1 MNQLMI
7 TETSKKTYPHVALGF
22 IWMIAQTS
30 LFQETL
36 RDNDNTWRGAES
48 FFTTVSEATL
58 ALFFL
63 PLSRDGRKTRLI
75 IRHFTIYMVIY
86 MQKKI
91 FSCGGLP
98 IVYDHP
104 NVLHFVMFCWPVT
117 LSPSGV
123 SWSSW
128 KTSIGFIRLTSKA
141 TFLCGL
147 WWCPFPCISSHEELG
162 YLWVFS
168 QNPTMPGSVFAF
180 YFIRCA
186 PSLYLSLFSTMRY

>member
-1 MNQLMI
+1 MI
-7 TETSKKTYPHVALGF
+7 S
-22 IWMIAQTS
+22 QTS

-75 IRHFTIYMVIY
+75 IRHITIY

-91 FSCGGLP
+91 FSCCGLP
-98 IVYDHP
+98 IVYNHL
-104 NVLHFVMFCWPVT
+104 NVLHFVMFCWPMT
-117 LSPSGV
+117 LSLSEV

-128 KTSIGFIRLTSKA
+128 KTSIGFIRLISKA

-147 WWCPFPCISSHEELG
+147 WWCLFPCISSHEELG

-186 PSLYLSLFSTMRY
+186 PSLSLSLFYTMRY